1 VADENTMNQLLL
13 QLLSLSGAP
22 AFAGL
27 AALAI
32 LPARPDDP
40 QHKPVP
46 IPIPLP
52 GETAQADD
60 PHAEM
65 RRLFGKIE
73 RDMREIDRLLADA
86 SAGGNAGASSQ
97 AKQKAADAL
106 QGIQKLLD
114 NSEERG
120 KSVVAGIDR
129 ILELAQHE
137 PTSSS
142 SCQSAGGLCKNG
154 NTGSKSKSDSKNEGG
169 SQGQSPGDSEAG
181 KSPLDRQGENTTQR
195 EATPQSPELGPGKD
209 GSKDGREPK
218 SGQPKKE
225 SPKPIGNDAS
235 RPAPRNSPANPP
247 PGSSTEAPQA
257 GATAADKWGDLP
269 VHVRDVFRAQGGG
282 DMPAQYRDWID
293 AYYRRM
299 AKRSGS

>member
-1 VADENTMNQLLL
+1 MNQLL
-13 QLLSLSGAP
+13 SLFGAP
-22 AFAGL
+22 AL

-40 QHKPVP
+40 KHSQVPV
-46 IPIPLP
+46 PIPLP
-52 GETAQADD
+52 GVTPQGDD

-73 RDMREIDRLLADA
+73 HDMREIDRLLADA
-86 SAGGNAGASSQ
+86 SAGGNGNANSQ
-97 AKQKAADAL
+97 AKKKAADAI

-129 ILELAQHE
+129 ILELAQHDST
-137 PTSSS
+137 PSS

-154 NTGSKSKSDSKNEGG
+154 APGSRSGKDSKNQDG
-169 SQGQSPGDSEAG
+169 SKGQGEGDSEAG
-181 KSPLDRQGENTTQR
+181 KSPLDKQGENTTQR
-195 EATPQSPELGPGKD
+195 EATPQSPEK
-209 GSKDGREPK
+209 GSDKNGANDGRDPN

-225 SPKPIGNDAS
+225 SAKPLGNDAS
-235 RPAPRNSPANPP
+235 RSAARNSPANPP
-247 PGSSTEAPQA
+247 PGSSTEAPQV

-269 VHVRDVFRAQGGG
+269 LHVRDVFRAQGGG

>member
-1 VADENTMNQLLL
+1 MNQLLL

-22 AFAGL
+22 AL

-40 QHKPVP
+40 KHTKVP
-46 IPIPLP
+46 LPIPLP
-52 GETAQADD
+52 GETAHGDD

-65 RRLFGKIE
+65 KRLFGKIE

-86 SAGGNAGASSQ
+86 SAGGNGNASSQ
-97 AKQKAADAL
+97 AKKKAAEAI

-129 ILELAQHE
+129 ILELAEHD
-137 PTSSS
+137 PSSSPS
-142 SCQSAGGLCKNG
+142 SCQSAGGLCKNSG
-154 NTGSKSKSDSKNEGG
+154 ASGRPKSDAKTEGG
-169 SQGQSPGDSEAG
+169 SKGQSGDSSEAG
-181 KSPLDRQGENTTQR
+181 QSPLDRQGENTTQR
-195 EATPQSPELGPGKD
+195 EATPQSPEKGPAEG
-209 GSKDGREPK
+209 GRDPKPGEPK
-218 SGQPKKE
+218 KDPS
-225 SPKPIGNDAS
+225 KPVGNDAS
-235 RPAPRNSPANPP
+235 RAAARNTPANPP
-247 PGSSTEAPQA
+247 PGSSPEVPQA
-257 GATAADKWGDLP
+257 GPTAADKWGDLP
-269 VHVRDVFRAQGGG
+269 LHVRDVFRAQGGG

-299 AKRSGS
+299 SKRSGS